1 MPLKIDKLIATEIVA
16 DGYEIKPPTK
26 DPREYALGKGTF
38 DDVFGKYIFNF
49 NNDIIAVSGG
59 ILGDTPGSGEYI
71 LNNDYLNFP
80 ENSLYV
86 LASVETY
93 TTRFQETLAELGQ
106 QSILTNQKLNIS
118 ASLET
123 YLKFWEPVNFYDLE
137 YNYKNKTGFE
147 SEFLK
152 LINDDTYF
160 TNLNNKRNFFDR
172 IIDKGI
178 VEFGQIGEGSKLV
191 YSEILKKM
199 ILTPKF
205 IYDTCNSP
213 DDPNVD
219 YLDNNYIIASLF
231 DRFLDIGIV
240 VREFKGNLIISSLQT
255 YKEFIEREA
264 INFECSP
271 IVA

>member
-199 ILTPKF
+199 ILP
-205 IYDTCNSP
+205 IQIIAEICNYT
-213 DDPNVD
+213 DNPNID
-219 YLDNNYIIASLF
+219 RTDNNYVIYGLF
-231 DRFLDIGIV
+231 DELIDKGIV
-240 VREFKGNLIISSLQT
+240 VREFKGNLIIGSVEQYL
-255 YKEFIEREA
+255 KFGEREA
-264 INFECSP
+264 INFEC
-271 IVA
+271 VV